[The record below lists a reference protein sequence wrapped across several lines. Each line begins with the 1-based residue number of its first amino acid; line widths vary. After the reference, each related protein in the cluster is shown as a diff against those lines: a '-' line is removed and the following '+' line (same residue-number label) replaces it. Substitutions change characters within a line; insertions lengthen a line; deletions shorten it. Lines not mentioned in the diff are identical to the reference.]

1 MSFLDN
7 LENNLKALENLEQ
20 RDPEKVKREL
30 EQREADRLAAIAAA
44 PHLEAL
50 KTSPF
55 TEELLKQCR
64 TIGHGQRVLVHFAW
78 IDNTLRLDAPAKA
91 EKKAKRMELMATGDG
106 VVAVYSVD
114 GDETAR
120 APVDLKTGNAEA
132 VAREW
137 LVG

>member
-30 EQREADRLAAIAAA
+30 EEREAARLEALAAA
-44 PHLEAL
+44 PHLDAL
-50 KTSPF
+50 KKSPF

-78 IDNTLRLDAPAKA
+78 IDNTLRLDTPAKA
-91 EKKAKRMELMATGDG
+91 DKKAKRMELTATGDG
-106 VVAVYSVD
+106 IVAIYSVD
-114 GDETAR
+114 GEETAR
-120 APVDLKTGNAEA
+120 APVDLKRDGAESL
-132 VAREW
+132 ARQW
-137 LVG
+137 LTS